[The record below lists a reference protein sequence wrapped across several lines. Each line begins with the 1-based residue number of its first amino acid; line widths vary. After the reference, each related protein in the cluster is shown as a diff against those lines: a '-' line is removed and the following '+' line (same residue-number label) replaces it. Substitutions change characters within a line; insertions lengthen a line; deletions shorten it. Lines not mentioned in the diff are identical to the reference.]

1 MIDFQSALKA
11 VQNLIA
17 PQEVVSIR
25 SEIRSVNEGLA
36 EHSDSPPVT
45 SLLHLFYL
53 VKRRI

>member
-36 EHSDSPPVT
+36 EHSDGPPVT